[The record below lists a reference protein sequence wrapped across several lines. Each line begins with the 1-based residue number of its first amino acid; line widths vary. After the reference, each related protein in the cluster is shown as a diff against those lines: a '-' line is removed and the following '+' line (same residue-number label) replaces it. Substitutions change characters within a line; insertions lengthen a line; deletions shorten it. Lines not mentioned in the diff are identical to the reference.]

1 VLKNGELRKTR
12 LAELSRRYS
21 KALARALIAMTFGLG
36 DLLAGGVIASQIDF
50 LRAIPW
56 AMAVYPGMLSA
67 RGAVNGVLSGRL
79 STGMNIGSMKPSL
92 WGNTEEFWSTI
103 SAAFTLTLLASAS
116 LTLTVGSTV
125 LLLGG
130 RGGAGLP
137 GLFAVILASM
147 GISQAIMAPTTAVAA
162 SLFFRAGV
170 DPDYVTY
177 PSMSTVADFV
187 VSAVYV
193 ATLKVY
199 SSGRT
204 GRLAISLAAFAYA
217 LCVLILAAKHA
228 RGEVFRF
235 ILREAS
241 LAILIV
247 SVIVAATGNLLVRVE
262 TVVRGRTEIY
272 VIYPALLTMVGDFGS
287 IVGSIA
293 TTKLAIGT
301 SRPDMRLL
309 ADIAP
314 EALGAWTAWFAAI
327 QAFGAVTA
335 VVSGS
340 GSSVEWLAG
349 VLALGGTL
357 STATM
362 LAVSLG
368 VAVLTF
374 RMGLDPDNFVNP
386 IESSLAD
393 AVTTGSLLL
402 ALGLAA

>member
-1 VLKNGELRKTR
+1 VYVGT
-12 LAELSRRYS
+12 
-21 KALARALIAMTFGLG
+21 
-36 DLLAGGVIASQIDF
+36 
-50 LRAIPW
+50 LRA
-56 AMAVYPGMLSA
+56 
-67 RGAVNGVLSGRL
+67 
-79 STGMNIGSMKPSL
+79 
-92 WGNTEEFWSTI
+92 
-103 SAAFTLTLLASAS
+103 
-116 LTLTVGSTV
+116 
-125 LLLGG
+125 
-130 RGGAGLP
+130 
-137 GLFAVILASM
+137 
-147 GISQAIMAPTTAVAA
+147 
-162 SLFFRAGV
+162 
-170 DPDYVTY
+170 
-177 PSMSTVADFV
+177 
-187 VSAVYV
+187 
-193 ATLKVY
+193 Y
-199 SSGRT
+199 SSGSL
-204 GRLAISLAAFAYA
+204 GRLAVSLAALAYA
-217 LCVLILAAKHA
+217 AAVIVLAVRYAK
-228 RGEVFRF
+228 GDVFRF

-241 LAILIV
+241 LAVLFVSLIV
-247 SVIVAATGNLLVRVE
+247 AVTGNFLVRVE
-262 TVVRGRTEIY
+262 GVVRGMPEIY

-349 VLALGGTL
+349 VLALGGAL

>member
-1 VLKNGELRKTR
+1 MRRTR
-12 LAELSRRYS
+12 LAELSKRYA
-21 KALARALIAMTFGLG
+21 KALTRALVAMTFGLG
-36 DLLAGGVIASQIDF
+36 DLLAGGVVASQIHL
-50 LRAIPW
+50 LRATPW
-56 AMAVYPGMLSA
+56 ALAIYPGMLSA

-79 STGMNIGSMKPSL
+79 STGLNIGSMKPSL
-92 WGNTEEFWSTI
+92 RSNTEEFWSTI

-125 LLLGG
+125 LFLAG
-130 RGGAGLP
+130 RGGAGL
-137 GLFAVILASM
+137 ADILAVVLAAM

-162 SLFFRAGV
+162 SAFFKAGF

-193 ATLKVY
+193 GTLRAY
-199 SSGRT
+199 SSGSL
-204 GRLAISLAAFAYA
+204 GRLAVSLAALAYA
-217 LCVLILAAKHA
+217 AAAVALAARYAK
-228 RGEVFRF
+228 GDVFRF

-241 LAILIV
+241 LAVLFVSLIV
-247 SVIVAATGNLLVRVE
+247 AVTGNFLVRVE
-262 TVVRGRTEIY
+262 GVVRGMPEIY

-293 TTKLAIGT
+293 TTRLAIGT
-301 SRPDMRLL
+301 SRPSLRLFS
-309 ADIAP
+309 DIAP
-314 EALGAWTAWFAAI
+314 EALGAWTAWFAAV
-327 QAFGAVTA
+327 QAFGVVTA

-340 GSSVEWLAG
+340 GSRVEWLAG

-357 STATM
+357 STVTI

-393 AVTTGSLLL
+393 AITTGFLLL
-402 ALGLAA
+402 ALSLAGR